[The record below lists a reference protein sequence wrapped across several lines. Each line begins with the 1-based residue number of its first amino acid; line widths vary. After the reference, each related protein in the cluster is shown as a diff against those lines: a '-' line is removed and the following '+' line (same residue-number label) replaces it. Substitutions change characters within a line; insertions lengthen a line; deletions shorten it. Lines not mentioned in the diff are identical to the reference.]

1 METKQP
7 TSILEKF
14 VGHFGYKNLKTID
27 PIGYSGG
34 MALFYNQD
42 DFQVSILFESNRL
55 IDIEAVFKGRIIH
68 LTFVYGDP
76 VPKNRD
82 MVWERLLRISSNRST
97 PWFLVGDF
105 NELTGNHEKRGG
117 GELHHPF
124 SFLSFNGMIRDCGFL
139 EFPFIGDCLSWR
151 GWRDKKPI
159 RCRLA
164 RALGNE
170 DWHDLFPDTVTEY
183 LPMIASDHKPLVV
196 NIGAKRPRGKRSF
209 MFDRCW
215 IGKAGLMDAI
225 ASRWDR
231 DLDQD
236 SDNFVQKVVNCRKA
250 VSQWRKSQVPYGRE
264 TIEDLKRQL
273 EVALA
278 DDSIPPSTISELQNR
293 LRQAYGDEEIYWYQ
307 KSWSKWMKLGD
318 KNSKYF
324 HALTKQR
331 RARNRIT
338 GLFNRD
344 DIWSTEDVDICHT
357 AVSYFE
363 DLFTSTNPEN
373 FEEVLREVNTV
384 ITAEDNEWLTGPAT
398 EAEVKS
404 TLFTMHPDKAPGP
417 NGMTAL
423 FFQKA
428 WDIVKTDLVDLVNR
442 FLVERVFDKDL
453 NRTHICLIP
462 KVAKP
467 TRMAELRPISLCNVG
482 YKIISKILCQRLK
495 RVLPGLISETQSAFV
510 PGRLISDN
518 ILIAQE
524 MFHGLRTNPSCKGK
538 FMAIKTDMSK
548 AYDRV
553 EWDFVAALLQKM
565 GFAES
570 WVSWIMFCVTSV
582 EYRVRING
590 QPNGLIVPQRGLR
603 QGDPLSPYLFILCTE
618 VLIANIRKAERE
630 KLITGIKVANKCPP
644 ITHLLFADDSLFF
657 CKVDRGQCRVILDI
671 LKQYESVSGLP
682 ESLGGAKTK
691 VFSFVRERIQ
701 SRTNGWTANLL
712 SKGGREVMIKSVAT
726 AVPTFV
732 MSSFRLPKTITSK
745 LTSAVANFWWS
756 TNGQTGG
763 MHWLAWE
770 KLCVSKQLGGLGFRN
785 VDDFNSALL
794 AKQLWRLIDV
804 PESLF
809 ARVFK
814 SRYYRNTHPL
824 DPIRSYSPSYGWR
837 SICSARSLVN
847 KGLIK
852 RVGSGDT
859 ISIWSDPWVPAQ
871 FPRPASSKGP
881 LKDPSLQMNQLID
894 RQNNSWRLDMLNEHF
909 DPLDVA
915 LIRAIP
921 LGGNQR
927 DDPFGWHFTKTGNHW
942 LWPGNYPLLASVW
955 RARCPPKIQHFMW
968 QVLSGCIS
976 VSANLGRRGIACD
989 VRCVRCG
996 ADSETINHAI
1006 FVCPPARQVW
1016 ALANVPVGP
1025 NSFPTESV
1033 YANVD
1038 HFLGQ
1043 QNPGAHI
1050 AAFPWLMWFIWKA
1063 RNARVFDNIAE
1074 RPEDI
1079 VRVAEGEAAAWQQ
1092 AQIEDDLVTSPTFPV
1107 VSELPVRVPTVSLP
1121 SVFSGYRCFI
1131 AGSWK
1136 AGDLYAGA
1144 GWCCTSIQTTL
1155 PFLGAKNFRRSLSP
1169 LHTEVEAFLWAMRCM
1184 IGHDFREVAFYTDC
1198 SDLVKMVSSPSDWP
1212 AFSAYLDDIKTD
1224 REEFS
1229 SFSLSLIPRNANL
1242 RADSLARQACT
1253 SPHQVLF
1260 VNDFPTN

>member
-1 METKQP
+1 
-7 TSILEKF
+7 
-14 VGHFGYKNLKTID
+14 
-27 PIGYSGG
+27 
-34 MALFYNQD
+34 
-42 DFQVSILFESNRL
+42 
-55 IDIEAVFKGRIIH
+55 
-68 LTFVYGDP
+68 
-76 VPKNRD
+76 
-82 MVWERLLRISSNRST
+82 
-97 PWFLVGDF
+97 
-105 NELTGNHEKRGG
+105 
-117 GELHHPF
+117 
-124 SFLSFNGMIRDCGFL
+124 
-139 EFPFIGDCLSWR
+139 
-151 GWRDKKPI
+151 
-159 RCRLA
+159 
-164 RALGNE
+164 
-170 DWHDLFPDTVTEY
+170 
-183 LPMIASDHKPLVV
+183 
-196 NIGAKRPRGKRSF
+196 
-209 MFDRCW
+209 
-215 IGKAGLMDAI
+215 
-225 ASRWDR
+225 
-231 DLDQD
+231 
-236 SDNFVQKVVNCRKA
+236 
-250 VSQWRKSQVPYGRE
+250 
-264 TIEDLKRQL
+264 
-273 EVALA
+273 
-278 DDSIPPSTISELQNR
+278 
-293 LRQAYGDEEIYWYQ
+293 
-307 KSWSKWMKLGD
+307 
-318 KNSKYF
+318 
-324 HALTKQR
+324 
-331 RARNRIT
+331 
-338 GLFNRD
+338 
-344 DIWSTEDVDICHT
+344 
-357 AVSYFE
+357 
-363 DLFTSTNPEN
+363 
-373 FEEVLREVNTV
+373 
-384 ITAEDNEWLTGPAT
+384 
-398 EAEVKS
+398 
-404 TLFTMHPDKAPGP
+404 
-417 NGMTAL
+417 
-423 FFQKA
+423 
-428 WDIVKTDLVDLVNR
+428 
-442 FLVERVFDKDL
+442 
-453 NRTHICLIP
+453 
-462 KVAKP
+462 
-467 TRMAELRPISLCNVG
+467 
-482 YKIISKILCQRLK
+482 
-495 RVLPGLISETQSAFV
+495 
-510 PGRLISDN
+510 
-518 ILIAQE
+518 

-657 CKVDRGQCRVILDI
+657 CKADKGQCRVILDI
-671 LKQYESVSGLP
+671 LKQYESVLGQQINFTKSSVQFGHKIDEQTKTELQDVLGITTLGGMGSYLGLP

-732 MSSFRLPKTITSK
+732 MSCFRLPKTITSK

-909 DPLDVA
+909 DPLDVV

-921 LGGNQR
+921 LGGNKR
-927 DDPFGWHFTKTGNHW
+927 DDPFGWHFTKTGKYTVKSDYHTARHDVVRTFAATGYG
-942 LWPGNYPLLASVW
+942 PEITPLLASVW

-1074 RPEDI
+1074 RPEEI
-1079 VRVAEGEAAAWQQ
+1079 VRVAEGKAVAWQQ

-1198 SDLVKMVSSPSDWP
+1198 SDLVKMVSSPSDWQ
-1212 AFSAYLDDIKTD
+1212 AFLAYLDDIKTD

-1242 RADSLARQACT
+1242 RADFLARQVCT

-1260 VNDFPTN
+1260 VNDFLTN